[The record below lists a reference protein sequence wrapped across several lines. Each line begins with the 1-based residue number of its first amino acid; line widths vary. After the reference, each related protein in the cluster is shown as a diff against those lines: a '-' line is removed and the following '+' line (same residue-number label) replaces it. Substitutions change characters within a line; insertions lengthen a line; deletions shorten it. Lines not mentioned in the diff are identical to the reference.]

1 MPAKCLSQ
9 GIQNKG
15 FYRHVKAEIIHH
27 QQTHT
32 IRNVK
37 RSLLGRKKMIPDGN
51 MEIQKGMKDIG
62 SGNYLIQY
70 VGFLNYTEVYL
81 TGK

>member
-1 MPAKCLSQ
+1 
-9 GIQNKG
+9 
-15 FYRHVKAEIIHH
+15 
-27 QQTHT
+27 
-32 IRNVK
+32 
-37 RSLLGRKKMIPDGN
+37 MIPDGN
-51 MEIQKGMKDIG
+51 MEIQKGMKNIG